1 MHNRSLKLQPFIIP
15 SKSFQPMKIF
25 PQLTIRGKWLEQAG
39 FLSDMQVNVIVEP
52 ERLVIVPAGR
62 SEI

>member
-1 MHNRSLKLQPFIIP
+1 
-15 SKSFQPMKIF
+15 MKIF